1 MKMDLKIDLK
11 DLQKYLNVSTMR
23 RSAGIF
29 FFKKAQFFLL
39 LILFFSAI
47 YLVFIWCTYIFNSQ
61 WNDVRV
67 KEYMTAKQSKSETVF
82 NRENFQKVIDES
94 NARSAEFEKPLENVE
109 DIFRLNK

>member
-1 MKMDLKIDLK
+1 MDLKIDLK
-11 DLQKYLNVSTMR
+11 DLQKFLNVSTMC
-23 RSAGIF
+23 RSVGAF

-47 YLVFIWCTYIFNSQ
+47 YLVFIWYTYIFHSE
-61 WNDVRV
+61 WNDARV
-67 KEYMTAKQSKSETVF
+67 KEYMQAKQSKSEAVF

>member
-1 MKMDLKIDLK
+1 MDLKIDLK
-11 DLQKYLNVSTMR
+11 DLQKFINVSTIR
-23 RSAGIF
+23 RSAGTF

-47 YLVFIWCTYIFNSQ
+47 YLVFIWYAHIFHSE
-61 WNDVRV
+61 WNDARV
-67 KEYMTAKQSKSETVF
+67 NEYIQTKQSKNEAVF

-94 NARSAEFEKPLENVE
+94 NARSAEFERSLENVE

>member
-1 MKMDLKIDLK
+1 MDLKIDLK
-11 DLQKYLNVSTMR
+11 ELQKFLNLSTIR
-23 RSAGIF
+23 RSAGTF

-47 YLVFIWCTYIFNSQ
+47 YLVFIWYTYIFHSE
-61 WNDVRV
+61 WNDARV
-67 KEYMTAKQSKSETVF
+67 KEYMQAKQSKSETVF

-94 NARSAEFEKPLENVE
+94 NARNAEFEKNLENVE